1 MSERRPTPPLVA
13 LRAFDAAARLG
24 SFREAAEELGVTP
37 GAVSRHIKALE
48 MRLGLRLFER
58 FNRSVVLTADGRRLA
73 QGVADAFERLE
84 SALEAV
90 RPGRSRQL
98 RISALPSLA
107 GKWLS
112 PRLHRFSEDNPDLD
126 LIVFAED
133 RLADLSNGE
142 ADVAL
147 RYGEGP
153 YPGQTARRLMSERLI
168 PVCAPSLATARSMRT
183 PADLLDAVLIHES
196 WHDLPFADRMGWK
209 AWFESAGVTEPRV
222 QHLRGPMFSHS
233 HLALEAA
240 LSGRGVA
247 LTSASLAAD
256 DLREGRLIQPVEHAL
271 TNNLAYWAVV
281 LPERADEPKLRR
293 FLSWIEAEAHVDPVK

>member
-24 SFREAAEELGVTP
+24 RFREGADELGVTP

-48 MRLGLRLFER
+48 MRLGLRLFDR

-133 RLADLSNGE
+133 LS
-142 ADVAL
+142 
-147 RYGEGP
+147 
-153 YPGQTARRLMSERLI
+153 
-168 PVCAPSLATARSMRT
+168 
-183 PADLLDAVLIHES
+183 LIH
-196 WHDLPFADRMGWK
+196 
-209 AWFESAGVTEPRV
+209 
-222 QHLRGPMFSHS
+222 
-233 HLALEAA
+233 
-240 LSGRGVA
+240 
-247 LTSASLAAD
+247 
-256 DLREGRLIQPVEHAL
+256 I
-271 TNNLAYWAVV
+271 
-281 LPERADEPKLRR
+281 
-293 FLSWIEAEAHVDPVK
+293 